1 MASLF
6 LFKRIFILSYSN
18 SIIFG
23 PIPSRRFGIS
33 LGIDLSP
40 SKKQCN
46 FDCLYCELEGA
57 KTVDKMDTFPSVD
70 EIIKAIKESF
80 KNHPK
85 IDVITITCNGE
96 PTLYPKLSEL
106 IDEINKIKGETK
118 TLILSNGST
127 IYKKEIF
134 EALLKID
141 IVKLSLDCVSE
152 KCFKKLDRQ
161 NKSVEIEKIVPSMI
175 EFSQKTKK
183 DFVLEVLF
191 VKDIN
196 DKDEEI
202 ELLFNAVKQINPKR
216 IDIGTIDRPPAY
228 KVNPVSYE
236 FLEKVANKFKGLNV
250 NIVFKNRP
258 KQIISYNKEEILSMI
273 NRRPLNIEDIENMF
287 DNESKFFLEELIRNE
302 EIGLVDNAG
311 IKFYKKIV
319 KI

>member
-1 MASLF
+1 M
-6 LFKRIFILSYSN
+6 SYSN

-80 KNHPK
+80 KNHSK

-96 PTLYPKLSEL
+96 PTLYPKLSKL

-134 EALLKID
+134 EVLLKID
-141 IVKLSLDCVSE
+141 IVKLSLDCISE

-161 NKSVEIEKIVPSMI
+161 NKSVEIDKIVPSMI

-216 IDIGTIDRPPAY
+216 VDIGTIDRPPAF

-236 FLEKVANKFKGLNV
+236 FLEDVANKFEGLNV

-273 NRRPLNIEDIENMF
+273 NRRPLTIEDIENMF
-287 DNESKFFLEELIRNE
+287 DNQSKIFLEELIRNE

-311 IKFYKKIV
+311 IKFYKKIA

>member
-1 MASLF
+1 M
-6 LFKRIFILSYSN
+6 SYSN

-57 KTVDKMDTFPSVD
+57 KTVDKMDIFPSVD

-106 IDEINKIKGETK
+106 IDEINKIKDETK

-134 EALLKID
+134 DALLKID

-202 ELLFNAVKQINPKR
+202 ELLFKAVKQINPKR

-236 FLEKVANKFKGLNV
+236 FLEDVANKFEGLNV

-273 NRRPLNIEDIENMF
+273 NRRPLTIEDIENMF
-287 DNESKFFLEELIRNE
+287 DNQSKIFLGELIRNE

-311 IKFYKKIV
+311 IKFYKKIA

>member
-1 MASLF
+1 M
-6 LFKRIFILSYSN
+6 SYSN

-57 KTVDKMDTFPSVD
+57 KTIDKMDTFPSVD

-80 KNHPK
+80 INHPK

-96 PTLYPKLSEL
+96 PTLYPKLNEL

-134 EALLKID
+134 DALLKID

-183 DFVLEVLF
+183 DFVLEILF
-191 VKDIN
+191 VKDVN

-202 ELLFNAVKQINPKR
+202 ELLFNATKQINPKR

-228 KVNPVSYE
+228 KVNPVSYK
-236 FLEKVANKFKGLNV
+236 FLEDVANKFEGLNV
-250 NIVFKNRP
+250 NIVFKNRA

-273 NRRPLNIEDIENMF
+273 NRRPLTIEDIENMF
-287 DNESKFFLEELIRNE
+287 DNQSKIFLEELIRNE

-311 IKFYKKIV
+311 IKFYKKIA

>member
-1 MASLF
+1 M
-6 LFKRIFILSYSN
+6 SYSN

-80 KNHPK
+80 KNHSK

-96 PTLYPKLSEL
+96 PTLYPKLSKL

-134 EALLKID
+134 DALLKID
-141 IVKLSLDCVSE
+141 IVKLSLDCISE

-161 NKSVEIEKIVPSMI
+161 NKSVEIDKIVPSMI

-216 IDIGTIDRPPAY
+216 VDIGTIDRPPAF

-236 FLEKVANKFKGLNV
+236 FLEDVANKFEGLNV

-273 NRRPLNIEDIENMF
+273 NRRPLTIEDIENMF
-287 DNESKFFLEELIRNE
+287 DNQSKIFLEELIKNE

>member
-1 MASLF
+1 M
-6 LFKRIFILSYSN
+6 SYSN

-175 EFSQKTKK
+175 EFSQKTKN

-228 KVNPVSYE
+228 KVNPVSYK
-236 FLEKVANKFKGLNV
+236 FLEDAANKFEGLNV

-273 NRRPLNIEDIENMF
+273 NRRPLTIEDIENMF
-287 DNESKFFLEELIRNE
+287 DNQSKVFLEELIRNE

-311 IKFYKKIV
+311 IKFYKKIA

>member
-1 MASLF
+1 M
-6 LFKRIFILSYSN
+6 SYSN

-96 PTLYPKLSEL
+96 PTLYPKLNKL

-141 IVKLSLDCVSE
+141 IVKLSLDCISE

-183 DFVLEVLF
+183 DFVLEILF
-191 VKDIN
+191 VKNVN
-196 DKDEEI
+196 DNEE
-202 ELLFNAVKQINPKR
+202 ELNLLYEAIILINPKR

-236 FLEKVANKFKGLNV
+236 FLEDVANKFKGLNV

-273 NRRPLNIEDIENMF
+273 NRRPLTIEDIENMF
-287 DNESKFFLEELIRNE
+287 DNQSKFFLEELIKNQ

-311 IKFYKKIV
+311 IKFYKKIA

>member
-1 MASLF
+1 M
-6 LFKRIFILSYSN
+6 SYSN

-70 EIIKAIKESF
+70 KIIKAIKESF

-134 EALLKID
+134 DTLLKID
-141 IVKLSLDCVSE
+141 IVKLSLDCISE

-161 NKSVEIEKIVPSMI
+161 NKSVEIDKIVPSMI

-202 ELLFNAVKQINPKR
+202 ELLFNAAKQINPKR

-228 KVNPVSYE
+228 KVNPVNYE
-236 FLEKVANKFKGLNV
+236 FLEDVANKFEGLNV

-273 NRRPLNIEDIENMF
+273 NRRPLTIEDIENMF
-287 DNESKFFLEELIRNE
+287 DNQSKIFLEELIRNE

-311 IKFYKKIV
+311 IKFYKKIA

>member
-1 MASLF
+1 M
-6 LFKRIFILSYSN
+6 SYSN

-161 NKSVEIEKIVPSMI
+161 NKSVEIDKIVPYMI
-175 EFSQKTKK
+175 EFSQKAKK
-183 DFVLEVLF
+183 DFVLEILF
-191 VKDIN
+191 VKDVN

-216 IDIGTIDRPPAY
+216 VDIGTIDRPPAF

-236 FLEKVANKFKGLNV
+236 FLEDVANKFEGLNV

-273 NRRPLNIEDIENMF
+273 NRRPLTIEDIENMF
-287 DNESKFFLEELIRNE
+287 DNQSKIFLEELIRNE

-311 IKFYKKIV
+311 IKFYKKIA